1 MIFKAVF
8 FFLFISF
15 KKTFHAYSH
24 HWRTKTSYNPEGG
37 LTAFDD
43 NETMLAT
50 YWSTP
55 FQELCVGMK
64 VANDLRF
71 MSINYTASS
80 LYSSMEN
87 GTYYQATAAGRGKW
101 MSLMSNLTLEPQC
114 NLEGFNLQS
123 QRGDEILVRLGI
135 IGSNQEHCRS
145 AYSVLGFGTNFW
157 TWGSSCGNSMKVSK
171 NENIT
176 ATSMGYIFVR

>member
-80 LYSSMEN
+80 LYSLMEN
-87 GTYYQATAAGRGKW
+87 GTYHATGRGRDKW
-101 MSLMSNLTLEPQC
+101 MSLMRNLTLQPQC

-145 AYSVLGFGTNFW
+145 CDSFSGFGSNFRK
-157 TWGSSCGNSMKVSK
+157 WGMSCGNRMKTRVSA
-171 NENIT
+171 NIRAT
-176 ATSMGYIFVR
+176 AMGYIFVR

>member
-1 MIFKAVF
+1 M
-8 FFLFISF
+8 
-15 KKTFHAYSH
+15 
-24 HWRTKTSYNPEGG
+24 
-37 LTAFDD
+37 TAFDD

-80 LYSSMEN
+80 LYSLMEN
-87 GTYYQATAAGRGKW
+87 GTYHATGRGRDKW
-101 MSLMSNLTLEPQC
+101 MSLMRNLTLQPQC

-145 AYSVLGFGTNFW
+145 CDSFSGFGSNFRK
-157 TWGSSCGNSMKVSK
+157 WGMSCGNRMKTRVSA
-171 NENIT
+171 NIRAT
-176 ATSMGYIFVR
+176 AMGYIFVR